1 MPRLFLILLGLP
13 ALLSAAELSERAY
26 QILQENCFAC
36 HGAAMQMSGLDLRT
50 REKAVL
56 GGERGPAVSPTSLSL
71 SLAWGFVTHA
81 AKPTMPPGGKLSD
94 QDIETLRK
102 WIVAGAPF
110 PETAVSDEEA
120 ERLAALKNLE
130 ERPIT
135 DDERQWWAFQ
145 PPVRRDPPPQATT
158 PVDAFLLAKL
168 NDEGL
173 QPTPPAD
180 KHTLIRRAYLDLTG
194 LPPAPEQVEVFIADE
209 APDAWPRLVDRLLD
223 SPHYGERWGRHWL
236 DLVHYA
242 DSGGYERDFD

>member
-158 PVDAFLLAKL
+158 PGRRV
-168 NDEGL
+168 
-173 QPTPPAD
+173 PAGEAQRRRPAT
-180 KHTLIRRAYLDLTG
+180 HTAGRQAHAYSTRLSRPDRAAPCSRTG
-194 LPPAPEQVEVFIADE
+194 
-209 APDAWPRLVDRLLD
+209 R
-223 SPHYGERWGRHWL
+223 G
-236 DLVHYA
+236 VHC
-242 DSGGYERDFD
+242 R